1 TVPGVPDT
9 YQGTELWDFSL
20 VEPDDRRP
28 GDYGRRE
35 ALLRD
40 LRERVSAEGGSLA
53 GLARELVV
61 RKEDG
66 RIKLY
71 VTHRALQC
79 RREHPGLFADGD
91 YLPGEGSGP
100 REEQVFGFARRQGGT
115 WAVVAVPRLV
125 TRLVGPGEMPLG
137 PGAWQETVL

>member
-1 TVPGVPDT
+1 
-9 YQGTELWDFSL
+9 DFSL
-20 VEPDDRRP
+20 VDPDNRRP
-28 GDYGRRE
+28 VDYGRRE

-40 LRERVSAEGGSLA
+40 LRERVAAAGGSLA
-53 GLARELVV
+53 GLARELTA

-91 YLPGEGSGP
+91 DLPAAGSGP
-100 REEQVFGFARRQGGT
+100 REEQVFGFARRQG
-115 WAVVAVPRLV
+115 AA
-125 TRLVGPGEMPLG
+125 
-137 PGAWQETVL
+137 